1 MSKVN
6 EVTRKLHNLLL
17 IDDDLVSREVLATLL
32 TMSGLAVHTAE
43 DGDSA
48 IDILSRA
55 KCVPE
60 LILMD
65 AQMPGLKGVQLISE
79 LRKLTRA
86 PIFTMSASCPDS
98 SILENTDGFLLKP
111 FGPDELQDLLNAR
124 MEGSA
129 DGGSNL
135 PSSRGSNLT
144 QGDEI
149 VHLET
154 LAQLRRLMPESAI
167 REIFIALVAD
177 LAFRINALQA
187 AIAKGDG
194 ALARRIGHAIKGG
207 SDLAGAVQVARLGA
221 LIESGALEVETGLDT
236 GYESGF
242 TLGHNQM
249 DINSYILRDLRS
261 AAENLERM
269 LREGF
274 PA

>member
-55 KCVPE
+55 KCAPE

-65 AQMPGLKGVQLISE
+65 AQMPGLIGVQLIAE

-111 FGPDELQDLLNAR
+111 FGPEELQSLLDAR
-124 MEGSA
+124 LADSA

-135 PSSRGSNLT
+135 LASRGSNLT
-144 QGDEI
+144 QSDEI
-149 VHLET
+149 VNQET

-167 REIFIALVAD
+167 REIFAALIAD
-177 LAFRINALQA
+177 LALRINALQA
-187 AIAKGDG
+187 AIAKGDA

-207 SDLAGAVQVARLGA
+207 SDLAGAVQAARLGA
-221 LIESGALEVETGLDT
+221 LIESGALECDA

-242 TLGHNQM
+242 PLGHNQM